1 MAAFKS
7 VQALFNEMTLR
18 KREQAGIMII
28 LCFKQNYL
36 RLPGDSYFDS
46 TVRG

>member
-7 VQALFNEMTLR
+7 VQALFNEVTLR

-28 LCFKQNYL
+28 LCFKQNDL
-36 RLPGDSYFDS
+36 RLLGDSYSDS
-46 TVRG
+46 AVGG